1 MNLERI
7 LPLPIRSLQQSTKA
21 IVFSLADGKRFWLV
35 GGKCRRPLPQGVAG
49 FSPAE
54 MIEILK
60 YDLSEQAL
68 RQIMK
73 IKEELGGGRVIE
85 IIFPTDGPTPP
96 ADSPESKPKD
106 K

>member
-1 MNLERI
+1 MDLER
-7 LPLPIRSLQQSTKA
+7 LLSLPIRSLQGSTKA

-60 YDLSEQAL
+60 YDLDEPAF
-68 RQIMK
+68 RQIIMMK
-73 IKEELGGGRVIE
+73 EVLGGGRVVE
-85 IIFPTDGPTPP
+85 IIEPTDPTPP